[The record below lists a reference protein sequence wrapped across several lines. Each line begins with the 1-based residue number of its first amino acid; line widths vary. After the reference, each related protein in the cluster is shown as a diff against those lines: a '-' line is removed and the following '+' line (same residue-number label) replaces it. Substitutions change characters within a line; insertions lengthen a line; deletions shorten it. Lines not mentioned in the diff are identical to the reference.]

1 MEHICTCHNNE
12 EPPAS
17 QVVSPHIGR
26 GGCTKST
33 QNPGIA
39 KKGEGGSDPY
49 QDFFGGFDR
58 VHRGQP
64 KLKNISSKLE
74 D

>member
-12 EPPAS
+12 EPSAS
-17 QVVSPHIGR
+17 QVVSPHIER
-26 GGCTKST
+26 GGGTKRT

-49 QDFFGGFDR
+49 HLDLTECTEGN
-58 VHRGQP
+58 
-64 KLKNISSKLE
+64 LN
-74 D
+74 